1 MASLLREWLPPCCR
15 TNVELPLLPLL
26 RRVALGAKSSKLPS
40 CLLMARSKAELIR
53 HFELYGVCIECRRM
67 ERIDI
72 ASLIANGE
80 SALRVEELRS
90 RVRCRHCR
98 RRTNDIRIVY
108 AGPCGHAR
116 GFHYRD

>member
-1 MASLLREWLPPCCR
+1 MAH
-15 TNVELPLLPLL
+15 
-26 RRVALGAKSSKLPS
+26 RRALDDDTVYIYSMTTL
-40 CLLMARSKAELIR
+40 AELIR

-80 SALRVEELRS
+80 SALRVEQLRS